1 MRFLGLSRETVP
13 RALSGKFLSV
23 KIEGKGEKI
32 CRRKIFF
39 VEEKKSREGIGG
51 KYFEKENIWSVEEK
65 YNGYFLKGKGGKY
78 LGERKIEVLAD
89 LKMYMYM

>member
-1 MRFLGLSRETVP
+1 MK
-13 RALSGKFLSV
+13 KFV
-23 KIEGKGEKI
+23 EGKY
-32 CRRKIFF
+32 FF

-89 LKMYMYM
+89 LKMYMHM